1 MRTAPLQL
9 EVNESGVISSLQAL
23 LSSADIPKNYTRL
36 TKGNA
41 MRSTILAIACGFGL
55 VSASAALA
63 DETPAQPPA
72 QAIPAVQD
80 SNPVTCHLIVHE
92 GDLIKG
98 RVCHTKHEWDAIK
111 FRDQESFREFQQR
124 SLEMHP

>member
-1 MRTAPLQL
+1 
-9 EVNESGVISSLQAL
+9 
-23 LSSADIPKNYTRL
+23 
-36 TKGNA
+36 

-72 QAIPAVQD
+72 QAIPAIQD
-80 SNPVTCHLIVHE
+80 SNPVTCHLVVHE
-92 GDLIKG
+92 GELIKG
-98 RVCHTKHEWDAIK
+98 RVCHTKQEWDAIK